1 MWMAK
6 EEMKTRN
13 KIILIISIL
22 IVGLIVIPSGISIIS
37 PIYCNNMHY
46 AECEIYSI
54 SLIPNFRPFVDTVLD
69 KEEGQRQYDTTPA
82 TCNAII
88 TGKPNG
94 QCFVNAFE
102 KCEHASIKNT
112 VSTIEGDPVFLYA
125 YIDIDDCKI
134 RHSVDL
140 RLDKFSNISD
150 QTFQSTICTQVQ
162 SGDHNLSFQCGD
174 EQRMLPLR

>member
-1 MWMAK
+1 
-6 EEMKTRN
+6 MKNRN
-13 KIILIISIL
+13 KIILVITIL
-22 IVGLIVIPSGISIIS
+22 TVGLIVIPSGISIIS
-37 PIYCNNMHY
+37 PIYCDSIDST
-46 AECEIYSI
+46 ECVTYSI

-82 TCNAII
+82 TCNDII

-94 QCFVNAFE
+94 QCFVKSFE

-112 VSTIEGDPVFLYA
+112 VSTVEGDPVFLYA

-140 RLDKFSNISD
+140 RLDRFSSMSD
-150 QTFQSTICTQVQ
+150 QTFQSTVCTQVQ
-162 SGDHNLSFQCGD
+162 SDDHDLFFQCGD
-174 EQRMLPLR
+174 EQRMLSLR